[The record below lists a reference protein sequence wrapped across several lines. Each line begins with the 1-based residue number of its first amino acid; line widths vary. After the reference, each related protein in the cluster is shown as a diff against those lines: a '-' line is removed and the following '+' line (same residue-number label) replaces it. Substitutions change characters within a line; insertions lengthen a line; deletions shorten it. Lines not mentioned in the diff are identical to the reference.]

1 MVLVVKNPP
10 AIQETQ
16 ETWVRSL
23 GLEDPLEEEMAATP
37 VFLPGKESH
46 GQRSLVDHNPWGR
59 KESST
64 TEQLS
69 AHAHLYSKGN
79 SKLDTAYESL
89 AVCFVKE
96 SGR

>member
-1 MVLVVKNPP
+1 
-10 AIQETQ
+10 
-16 ETWVRSL
+16 
-23 GLEDPLEEEMAATP
+23 MATTP

-59 KESST
+59 KESNT

-79 SKLDTAYESL
+79 SKLYIAFKSFAL
-89 AVCFVKE
+89 CFVKE